1 MRSNLKLHMAFS
13 LIVNGQLVLVGK
25 ALVVLPQ
32 IRSCCVA
39 QWVVDREY
47 QVFIRRRECD
57 AILQVSHP
65 PFVRDLSM

>member
-25 ALVVLPQ
+25 ALVVLQ
-32 IRSCCVA
+32 RYTRLLCRSI
-39 QWVVDREY
+39 VDGEY
-47 QVFIRRRECD
+47 QVFIRRTECD
-57 AILQVSHP
+57 AILQVSYL